1 MNISYLLVCVT
12 LFSKICKQS
21 YSLTISSHL
30 GAENGY
36 IDSEEDDLEEL
47 NPEHVLLDQDIEEM
61 LSNNSNDEYD
71 RGCPGLDYLGVGY
84 DSIYANSMG
93 GDASILDPGYR
104 APIIEFTWRKN
115 SEGFSPTLG
124 SLHPVGGWVRPVF
137 SCSRSTKI
145 NEISN
150 LDDLKDSLSA
160 NAKLNGDI
168 PNNSFTGSL
177 EYKNS
182 FSKFKSKS
190 QRVYNKIEQ
199 CIRYQVGIPLNLPWK
214 FTESFEFSVSKL
226 PVLKYSEIKGCNI
239 LDKSSGSNE
248 KCDPIK
254 PWIKFFEMFGT
265 HFNHQLTLGGKITQ
279 TMRFDAS
286 KLKDLRE
293 HGVDVDIAIQTS
305 LGSSEGNLSASASKD
320 KSKLDEIGFKKIS
333 VLGGHM
339 PNFPLDDEEFA
350 SWAESVSE
358 NPMPIG
364 VVATSLKTLLDPKL
378 HSSYDEAL
386 HQYGILNGIN
396 YEQLKVISG
405 DVTEFSK
412 EIENSTNIVSLSREN
427 KFKCP
432 EGSKILSGVSLI
444 FGENKLLGVNYCESK
459 VNECMIPTYDDVKYS
474 WNWISCT
481 SGLQPGV
488 EQFVKISEDNETF
501 VELKCPEHSTIQMG
515 LIVVT
520 NNGEITAMNG
530 CEYGKKSCLYHLKGE
545 ETAYIWGVCY
555 SYHEK
560 LNKLQ
565 LKFSTPESPDEDKL
579 SCSEGYKIITGF
591 MTKLPKKD
599 SSKFDDPEAC
609 DKYGTSCKFKDSNN
623 PFGFILCKS

>member
-1 MNISYLLVCVT
+1 
-12 LFSKICKQS
+12 
-21 YSLTISSHL
+21 
-30 GAENGY
+30 
-36 IDSEEDDLEEL
+36 
-47 NPEHVLLDQDIEEM
+47 M
-61 LSNNSNDEYD
+61 LSNNFDNEYD

-93 GDASILDPGYR
+93 GEASILDPGYR

-124 SLHPVGGWVRPVF
+124 SLHPVGGW
-137 SCSRSTKI
+137 I
-145 NEISN
+145 NEINN
-150 LDDLKDSLSA
+150 LDELKDSLSA

-182 FSKFKSKS
+182 FSKFKSKN

-214 FTESFEFSVSKL
+214 YTESFEFSVSKL
-226 PVLKYSEIKGCNI
+226 PVLKYSEIKECNI
-239 LDKSSGSNE
+239 LDKSSGSND

-286 KLKDLRE
+286 RLDDLRE
-293 HGVDVDIAIQTS
+293 HGVDVDFAIQTS
-305 LGSSEGNLSASASKD
+305 LGSSEGNVSAKASKD

-350 SWAESVSE
+350 SWAESVSD
-358 NPMPIG
+358 NPMPVG

-412 EIENSTNIVSLSREN
+412 E
-427 KFKCP
+427 
-432 EGSKILSGVSLI
+432 
-444 FGENKLLGVNYCESK
+444 VNGAS
-459 VNECMIPTYDDVKYS
+459 V
-474 WNWISCT
+474 
-481 SGLQPGV
+481 
-488 EQFVKISEDNETF
+488 
-501 VELKCPEHSTIQMG
+501 TIQ
-515 LIVVT
+515 
-520 NNGEITAMNG
+520 
-530 CEYGKKSCLYHLKGE
+530 
-545 ETAYIWGVCY
+545 
-555 SYHEK
+555 
-560 LNKLQ
+560 
-565 LKFSTPESPDEDKL
+565 
-579 SCSEGYKIITGF
+579 
-591 MTKLPKKD
+591 
-599 SSKFDDPEAC
+599 
-609 DKYGTSCKFKDSNN
+609 
-623 PFGFILCKS
+623 